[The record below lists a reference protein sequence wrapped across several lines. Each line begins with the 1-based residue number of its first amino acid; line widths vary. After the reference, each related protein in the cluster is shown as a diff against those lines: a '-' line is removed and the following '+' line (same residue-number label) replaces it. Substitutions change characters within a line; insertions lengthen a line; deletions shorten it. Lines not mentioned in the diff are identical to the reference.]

1 MATLNVSS
9 AAELRSAIN
18 SASGG
23 DTILLANGSYGDVS
37 LNGASD
43 LTLRAQGDDA
53 SLSGLNLK
61 NADNVTVDGVN
72 LDGRSD
78 GAGYGTGTAIDVK
91 SSSDVTL
98 QNMDVTDF
106 AKGIRAWDVSGIKVE
121 GNTLDNISFDGMVFG
136 HVQGARITGN
146 DVTMHG
152 REAVDHKDVI
162 QFYNQGD
169 KAPASDVVISNNTL
183 TAEDANIHG
192 IYMGNADASN
202 SGRSS
207 EYYSNVTI
215 SGNVIDV
222 KHMLGVAVGQTDGV
236 EITDNVVLRNG
247 GADGARAVSSPRI
260 LVDHDSDNVRI
271 SGNTVLDTPSAAG
284 ANWQSDSASGG
295 GWSISGNTVVSVA
308 TSISGFSTGSSTGS
322 GSDSGSTGGSA
333 STGASTSAATGAAVA
348 DEFRFTGDRVQG
360 DVSGRIEGADFAK
373 GDALK
378 LGGYDAGTF
387 DDVRGGN
394 LVHDNASGTYVKI
407 DSLTDIAELD
417 ASSHAVTA
425 HVSGDDLQVTI
436 EQDSGTLDLVLA
448 GLGREYQAGYD
459 ATLF

>member
-37 LNGASD
+37 LRGASN

-53 SLSGLNLK
+53 SLSGLNLR
-61 NADNVTVDGVN
+61 NADNVTVDGLT
-72 LDGRSD
+72 LDGRTD
-78 GAGYGTGTAIDVK
+78 GSGYGTGTAIDVK

-106 AKGIRAWDVSGIKVE
+106 AKGIRAWDVSGLKVE

-152 REAVDHKDVI
+152 RENVDHKDVI
-162 QFYNQGD
+162 QFYNQGA

-202 SGRSS
+202 SGRSG
-207 EYYSNVTI
+207 ENYSDVTI

-236 EITDNVVLRNG
+236 TITDNVVLRNG
-247 GADGARAVSSPRI
+247 GADGAREVSSPRI
-260 LVDHDSDNVRI
+260 LVDHDSDDVRV

-284 ANWQSDSASGG
+284 TNWQSDSASDG

-308 TSISGFSTGSSTGS
+308 TSIAGFTTSSGSGSTSTGSST
-322 GSDSGSTGGSA
+322 
-333 STGASTSAATGAAVA
+333 SAAGGGVA
-348 DEFRFTGDRVQG
+348 DEFRFTGDRVEG
-360 DVSGRIEGADFAK
+360 DVTGRIEGADFGA
-373 GDALK
+373 GDVLK

-387 DDVRGGN
+387 DDARGGN
-394 LVHDNASGTYVKI
+394 VVHDNASGTYVKI
-407 DSLTDIAELD
+407 DSLTDIAELA
-417 ASSHAVTA
+417 ASSNAVTT
-425 HVSGDDLQVTI
+425 HVSGDDLRVTI

-448 GLGREYQAGYD
+448 GLGQDYQTGYD
-459 ATLF
+459 STLF